1 MTEQETPPE
10 VASAAASPERIAEP
24 GRELLL
30 SYKSSR
36 GKERELQLLELNE
49 EEQRQSEEL
58 VSQALTKNPRNLKKD
73 RLYLGDYLFTK
84 LVVGGRMAEEEFG
97 DLWLR
102 SARELYH
109 LADGLSH
116 GKSYR
121 EVDSSTVFLAGI
133 SDSQKRD
140 QLEQALKE
148 QKISISDLRTKSG
161 RLLTGGQISWRL
173 AKLQREGK
181 WSMAESVVVEEE
193 PPEVVMEEKAVTETA
208 VEEEVSAEMAV
219 EKEVQEVKKCSLLR
233 RVFSVVPDLA
243 KRFYQFDLLSK
254 AEREIRKHSNV
265 ATVVGGAALLAI
277 AADLHPGQASE
288 IARQGLESIDV
299 FIKSQGW
306 QLTPLGQKTTEFIQ
320 EVVPQVQAFSQHQ
333 SVLLALG
340 SYLTQEAQE
349 RWNVLSLAAQNA
361 GLVDFSTEFVSF
373 SKRVGESLVSIGQGV
388 VDLANPS
395 TRQEVIEKLARAGID
410 SLKMGLDL
418 VAKGAIDAKG
428 FLSQMAREWGI
439 ENV

>member
-1 MTEQETPPE
+1 MTEHETPAE
-10 VASAAASPERIAEP
+10 VASVAATPERTAEP
-24 GRELLL
+24 KREFLL
-30 SYKSSR
+30 SYQSSR
-36 GKERELQLLELNE
+36 SKERELQLVELSE
-49 EEQRQSEEL
+49 EEQGQSERL
-58 VSQALTKNPRNLKKD
+58 ITQALTKKPRNLKKD

-84 LVVGGRMAEEEFG
+84 LVVHGGMGEEEFG

-102 SARELYH
+102 SARELYYV
-109 LADGLSH
+109 ANELSQ
-116 GKSYR
+116 GKSYQ
-121 EVDSSTVFLAGI
+121 EVDSSVVFLAGI
-133 SDSQKRD
+133 PDSQTKS
-140 QLEQALKE
+140 QLEKGLNEKTY
-148 QKISISDLRTKSG
+148 SLDDFRVRVRTKKGEIRGKFLNRS
-161 RLLTGGQISWRL
+161 QIAR
-173 AKLQREGK
+173 KLEWSRKAQEGSSEK
-181 WSMAESVVVEEE
+181 VEE
-193 PPEVVMEEKAVTETA
+193 PAPEEQLVEV
-208 VEEEVSAEMAV
+208 VEEEVSGEMII
-219 EKEVQEVKKCSLLR
+219 KNEVREVKKCSLLR
-233 RVFSVVPDLA
+233 RVFSVVPGLA

-254 AEREIRKHSNV
+254 TEREIRKHSNV
-265 ATVVGGAALLAI
+265 AAVVGGAALLAI
-277 AADLHPGQASE
+277 AADLHPEQVSE
-288 IARQGLESIDV
+288 IAKQGLETVDV

-306 QLTPLGQKTTEFIQ
+306 QLTPLGQRTTEFIQ

-388 VDLANPS
+388 VDLANPL
-395 TRQEVIEKLARAGID
+395 TRQEVIEKLAHAGID

-428 FLSQMAREWGI
+428 FLSQIAREWGI